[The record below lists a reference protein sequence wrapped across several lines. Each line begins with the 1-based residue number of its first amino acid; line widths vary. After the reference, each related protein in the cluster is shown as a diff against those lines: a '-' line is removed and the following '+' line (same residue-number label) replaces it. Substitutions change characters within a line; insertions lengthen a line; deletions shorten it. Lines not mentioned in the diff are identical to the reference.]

1 MRVEVEKYNPEWSTV
16 FKCLQ
21 IELEALLRDFKPI
34 IEHIGSTAVPGLSS
48 KPVIDILVGVRKP
61 ESLDK
66 VPGSLIRH
74 DYVYYQKYD
83 EMMPYRRFFVKL
95 KSRPCNF
102 TIPKTYKITDEIP
115 EDIDPYKLAHVHV
128 LEYESN
134 NWLRHIAFRDYLK
147 HNADIKQEYED
158 FKLTLNKLFWFD
170 NREYS
175 RAKDEFIKD
184 AEKKALMWYGQHKGD

>member
-21 IELEALLRDFKPI
+21 IELEALLMDFKPI
-34 IEHIGSTAVPGLSS
+34 VEHIGSTAVPGLSS

-61 ESLDK
+61 ENLDK
-66 VPGSLIRH
+66 VPGSLSRH

-83 EMMPYRRFFVKL
+83 KQMPYRRFFVKL

-102 TIPKTYKITDEIP
+102 TIPKAYKEKDEIP
-115 EDIDPYKLAHVHV
+115 ENIDPYKLAHVHV

-147 HNADIKQEYED
+147 HNIGIKQEYET
-158 FKLTLNKLFWFD
+158 FKLALNKLFWLD
-170 NREYS
+170 NKEYN

-184 AEKKALMWYGQHKGD
+184 AEKKALAWYGQHKGD